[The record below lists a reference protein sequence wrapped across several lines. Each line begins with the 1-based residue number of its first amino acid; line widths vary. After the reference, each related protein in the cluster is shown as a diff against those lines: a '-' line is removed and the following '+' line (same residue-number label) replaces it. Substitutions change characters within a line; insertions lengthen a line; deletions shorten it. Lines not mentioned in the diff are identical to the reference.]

1 MSIVWRGEGM
11 KRPSTALLLLAL
23 TLFCSAPVW
32 GQSAADEDAAA
43 CAACG
48 GLAFILVIV
57 FVINVAILVWVAR
70 DAKARGMSSPAGWLI
85 LIFFTGVLGLII
97 FILSR
102 PKGALVPCPHCGNKR
117 LGAMVKCPHCGN

>member
-1 MSIVWRGEGM
+1 M
-11 KRPSTALLLLAL
+11 KRPSTALLLPAT
-23 TLFCSAPVW
+23 TLFSSTPVRA
-32 GQSAADEDAAA
+32 QSAAEEDVAA

-48 GLAFILVIV
+48 SLAFILVII

-70 DAKARGMSSPAGWLI
+70 DAKARGMSSPLGWLI

-102 PKGALVPCPHCGNKR
+102 PKGALAPCPHCGNKR